1 MTDARESNTP
11 AASRN
16 YLHNATALVLFLT
29 LTFGVA
35 TLGGIAT
42 SSSVGTWYQTIE
54 KPAWTPPGGVIGTVW
69 SVLYFLMAL
78 AAWLVWLRTG
88 LRGGA
93 KPLGLWI
100 AQLALNLAW
109 SFLFFGLRNPG
120 LALIELVVLW
130 AFIAA
135 TTIAFFRAR
144 VAAGILLLPY
154 LAWVTFA
161 GFLNATVWRMNAG

>member
-1 MTDARESNTP
+1 MNSTRATNAP
-11 AASRN
+11 AANRRILRN
-16 YLHNATALVLFLT
+16 ALALAVFLS

-54 KPAWTPPGGVIGTVW
+54 KPAWTPPGSTIGTVW
-69 SVLYFLMAL
+69 SILYFLMAL
-78 AAWLVWLRTG
+78 AAWLVWLKTG

-120 LALIELVVLW
+120 LAFAELAILW
-130 AFIAA
+130 TFIAM
-135 TTIAFFRAR
+135 TTVAFLRAR
-144 VAAGILLLPY
+144 AAAGILMIPY